1 MSVFLDKCALTTCE
15 TLTLRFMV
23 STSPKSVL
31 RSKSQNDQISK
42 KGIRIMSLFEASSFE
57 KYKELATSEPI
68 TVDLTAD
75 QQAVILK
82 THDYGLNALTEIEER
97 LLLGIMFTL
106 KNEIHP

>member
-1 MSVFLDKCALTTCE
+1 
-15 TLTLRFMV
+15 
-23 STSPKSVL
+23 
-31 RSKSQNDQISK
+31 
-42 KGIRIMSLFEASSFE
+42 MSLFEASSFE
-57 KYKELATSEPI
+57 KYKELATSGPI

-97 LLLGIMFTL
+97 LLLGLMFTL

>member
-1 MSVFLDKCALTTCE
+1 MG
-15 TLTLRFMV
+15 
-23 STSPKSVL
+23 
-31 RSKSQNDQISK
+31 ISK
-42 KGIRIMSLFEASSFE
+42 LSIFER
-57 KYKELATSEPI
+57 YKELATSEPI

-97 LLLGIMFTL
+97 LLLGLMFTL

>member
-1 MSVFLDKCALTTCE
+1 
-15 TLTLRFMV
+15 
-23 STSPKSVL
+23 
-31 RSKSQNDQISK
+31 
-42 KGIRIMSLFEASSFE
+42 MSLFEASSFE
-57 KYKELATSEPI
+57 KYKEFATSEPI

-106 KNEIHP
+106 KMRYIPNGNLSRHH

>member
-1 MSVFLDKCALTTCE
+1 M
-15 TLTLRFMV
+15 
-23 STSPKSVL
+23 
-31 RSKSQNDQISK
+31 
-42 KGIRIMSLFEASSFE
+42 RIMSLFEPSSFE
-57 KYKELATSEPI
+57 KYRELATNKPI

>member
-1 MSVFLDKCALTTCE
+1 M
-15 TLTLRFMV
+15 R
-23 STSPKSVL
+23 
-31 RSKSQNDQISK
+31 
-42 KGIRIMSLFEASSFE
+42 LFEASNFG

-97 LLLGIMFTL
+97 LLLGLMFTL
-106 KNEIHP
+106 KNKIHP

>member
-1 MSVFLDKCALTTCE
+1 
-15 TLTLRFMV
+15 
-23 STSPKSVL
+23 
-31 RSKSQNDQISK
+31 
-42 KGIRIMSLFEASSFE
+42 MSLFEASNFE
-57 KYKELATSEPI
+57 KYKELATSESI

-97 LLLGIMFTL
+97 LLLGLMFTL

>member
-1 MSVFLDKCALTTCE
+1 M
-15 TLTLRFMV
+15 R
-23 STSPKSVL
+23 
-31 RSKSQNDQISK
+31 
-42 KGIRIMSLFEASSFE
+42 LFEASNFE
-57 KYKELATSEPI
+57 KYKELATSESI

-97 LLLGIMFTL
+97 LLLGLMFTL